1 MKSLTATYNILTSNS
16 ALNTAVSG
24 RISPL
29 RLPQAITFPA
39 ISYFQVSLI
48 PNNTQSGYSKSDF
61 ARVQVNIFG
70 LTLASCLEIADKT
83 RTAMQISSGTFNG
96 VYVHQVKFDNE
107 VLLSDDS
114 AGEEGVYH
122 VAQDYIIHL
131 NTSTTITDYKIL
143 LENAEFLLLEN
154 GDKILG

>member
-1 MKSLTATYNILTSNS
+1 MKSLKAVYNILTNNS

-29 RLPQAITFPA
+29 RLPQATSFPA
-39 ISYFQVSLI
+39 ISYFQVSI
-48 PNNTQSGYSKSDF
+48 VPKNTQSGYSKSDF
-61 ARVQVNIFG
+61 ARVQINIFG
-70 LTLASCLEIADKT
+70 LTLASCLDIADKT
-83 RTAMQISSGTFNG
+83 RTAMQISPGTFNG
-96 VYVHQVKFDNE
+96 VYVHQAKFDNE

-114 AGEEGVYH
+114 AGEEGIYH

-131 NTSTTITDYKIL
+131 NTSTTITDYRIL